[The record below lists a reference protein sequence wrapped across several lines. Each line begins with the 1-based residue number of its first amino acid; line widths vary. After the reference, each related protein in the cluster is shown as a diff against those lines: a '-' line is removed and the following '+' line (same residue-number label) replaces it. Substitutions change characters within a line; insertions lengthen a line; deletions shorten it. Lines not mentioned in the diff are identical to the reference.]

1 MKPRHKFLNSFIALM
16 VAVSFIP
23 VTGQFAF
30 AEGETPGAESSAPAA
45 ETPQDVETPQ
55 DEGTATDKATTET
68 TAPQPA
74 AAPAPAFNVNGQV
87 KGLKIG
93 GRTYKSVKIS
103 WNAYANAA
111 GYELYRADKKKGKYK
126 KIKTLSAC
134 SFNDKGNKT
143 LGKTKFYRVRAYVTV
158 GGKKLY
164 SKFSSTLGAA
174 PKLSNPKTATTTG
187 VTAGVKI
194 KWSGVSDAKYYQ
206 VYRATSKSG
215 KYKRIKT
222 TKSKSYTDK
231 AVSAGTRYY
240 YKVRA
245 YRTVKKK
252 KRYGAFSPKAE
263 GMALLGNVGNL
274 NVTINNKNGVV
285 TASWA
290 AKKGAAGYE
299 LQRALSGGKYTT
311 IATTSER
318 SRTDKLTASGS
329 YVYRVRAYS
338 IVNGKTQ
345 YGAYSAPGG
354 RGNALAQAQS
364 WVGCKESNGSHK
376 KIIDIYN
383 GYNPASGKIGYRT
396 PWCAAFVSAVAIKTG
411 NTAVIP
417 VHSYCPSML
426 NLFAEKTYNKKYTP
440 NGGDVI
446 FFDWNHNKVP
456 DHVGMV
462 EKTSGDNVTTIE
474 GNYSDAVKRRTFK
487 KGYSL
492 LLAYGLPNYTVR
504 NTVAY
509 TAPADQV
516 SVADAGM
523 VKVACVE
530 IENALETE
538 TPEAETPEAAAA
550 ETGTDAFA
558 AEPAENI
565 AEEAGAPATS
575 ETAEEPSEAPAATE
589 AADEPS
595 EAPKTAEAAEEP
607 SEKAAEPTDVETAET
622 IVEYIQE
629 EAPAEEA
636 DVPAAEESTFNAFL
650 AYEICD
656 EMDIDACVVTVTDAD
671 GTERSYNE
679 VVLDGEL
686 YILDA
691 TEEGGALEKFIPEE
705 IN

>member
-1 MKPRHKFLNSFIALM
+1 MKPRHKLFNSFIALL

-30 AEGETPGAESSAPAA
+30 AEGEEPQPGVTAPVEETAA
-45 ETPQDVETPQ
+45 DTEDQ
-55 DEGTATDKATTET
+55 ET
-68 TAPQPA
+68 TAPQPT
-74 AAPAPAFNVNGQV
+74 AAPAPAFSTSGKV
-87 KGLKIG
+87 KDLKLSS
-93 GRTYKSVKIS
+93 RTYKSVKIS
-103 WNAYANAA
+103 WTAYINAA
-111 GYELYRADKKKGKYK
+111 GYEIYRADKKKGKYK
-126 KIKTLSAC
+126 KIKTLTGC
-134 SFNDKGNKT
+134 CFNDKGNKT
-143 LGKTKFYRVRAYVTV
+143 LGKSKYYKVRAYATV
-158 GGKKLY
+158 GGKKKY
-164 SKFSSTLGAA
+164 SKYSSILGAA
-174 PKLSNPKTATTTG
+174 PKLAKPKTITTTG
-187 VTAGVKI
+187 VTGGVKI
-194 KWSGVSDAKYYQ
+194 KWSGVTGAKYYQ

-215 KYKRIKT
+215 KYKNIKT

-231 AVSAGTRYY
+231 AVSGGTRYY

-245 YRTVKKK
+245 YRKVKKK
-252 KRYGAFSPKAE
+252 KRYSSFSSKVE

-274 NVTINNKNGVV
+274 NVTINSKTGVV

-290 AKKGAAGYE
+290 SKKGAAGYE
-299 LQRALSGGKYTT
+299 LQRALAGGKYAT
-311 IATTSER
+311 IATTKELG
-318 SRTDKLTASGS
+318 RTDTLTQSGS
-329 YVYRVRAYS
+329 YVYRVRAYAV
-338 IVNGKTQ
+338 VNGKTQ

-376 KIIDIYN
+376 KIIDVYN

-426 NLFAEKTYNKKYTP
+426 SLFTEKTYNKKYTP
-440 NGGDVI
+440 KGGDVI
-446 FFDWNHNKVP
+446 FFDWNFNKVP

-462 EKTSGDNVTTIE
+462 EKTVGDNVTTIE

-509 TAPADQV
+509 TAPSEPVTA
-516 SVADAGM
+516 ADAAT
-523 VKVACVE
+523 VKTACLE
-530 IENALETE
+530 IEDIL
-538 TPEAETPEAAAA
+538 EAETPETEAPETGSDDFASEPKAEAPAA
-550 ETGTDAFA
+550 ETGA
-558 AEPAENI
+558 AEDAVKEETSDTEAE
-565 AEEAGAPATS
+565 
-575 ETAEEPSEAPAATE
+575 ATE
-589 AADEPS
+589 E
-595 EAPKTAEAAEEP
+595 TTEE
-607 SEKAAEPTDVETAET
+607 AAEPTDVETAET

-636 DVPAAEESTFNAFL
+636 GVAEADESTFNAFL

-656 EMDIDACVVTVTDAD
+656 EMDIDACVVTVTEAD

-686 YILDA
+686 YTLDA
-691 TEEGGALEKFIPEE
+691 TEEGGVLEKYTPEE